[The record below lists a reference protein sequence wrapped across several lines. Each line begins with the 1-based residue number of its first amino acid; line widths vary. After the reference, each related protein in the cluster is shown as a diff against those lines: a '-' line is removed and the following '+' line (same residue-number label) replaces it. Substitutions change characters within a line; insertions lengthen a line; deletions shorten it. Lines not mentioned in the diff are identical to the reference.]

1 MTFTKERKERRRQIF
16 VSVLKQ
22 RKEFAQQL
30 IDILKAKQLTEH
42 ELHSLNQLTHN
53 YTRQRYT
60 FCSLSKL
67 AAMANKKITL
77 VLEELE

>member
-30 IDILKAKQLTEH
+30 IDILTAKQLTEH
-42 ELHSLNQLTHN
+42 NCT
-53 YTRQRYT
+53 
-60 FCSLSKL
+60 
-67 AAMANKKITL
+67 A
-77 VLEELE
+77 